1 MNLAKGL
8 CTLLMKYI
16 NREFIRFLVVGAL
29 NTLLT
34 YVLYLI
40 LLAFFSNNLAYSC
53 SYVGGI
59 VFSYYL
65 NVLFVFKKKVS
76 WKSFLRF
83 PVVYIFQ
90 YGGILVLINTL
101 VIYGGVTQ
109 TVAPLI
115 AIIAAIPLTFLL
127 SKVVIVK

>member
-1 MNLAKGL
+1 M
-8 CTLLMKYI
+8 
-16 NREFIRFLVVGAL
+16 F
-29 NTLLT
+29 
-34 YVLYLI
+34 
-40 LLAFFSNNLAYSC
+40 
-53 SYVGGI
+53 
-59 VFSYYL
+59 L

-90 YGGILVLINTL
+90 YVGTLVLINTL